1 MSNTALALR
10 TREQS
15 GKGVARKL
23 RVAGRIPGVLYGPKI
38 GSVAVDLESRSLER
52 ILRASGAN
60 ALLDLAVDGR
70 ADLANS
76 VALVKELQRHPV
88 RGDLMHVDLYQVD
101 LAQKVEVAVPIL
113 TTGRAAGV
121 EEDGGILDVLIREIT
136 VSCLPRAIPES
147 LEVDISALNIGDV
160 IHAGQIALP
169 ADVELA
175 IDADL
180 GVVHVVAPA
189 VEEVAAAEEL
199 AEGEEVAVEGEG
211 AAASTDAAAGDTA
224 EESDN

>member
-1 MSNTALALR
+1 MSNTSLALR
-10 TREQS
+10 TRERS

-23 RVAGRIPGVLYGPKI
+23 RVGGRIPGVLYGPKI
-38 GSVAVDLESRSLER
+38 GSVAVDLESRNLER
-52 ILRASGAN
+52 ILRESGGN
-60 ALLDLAVDGR
+60 ALLDLAVEGR

-101 LAQKVEVAVPIL
+101 LAEKVEVAVPL
-113 TTGRAAGV
+113 VMTGRSAGV
-121 EEDGGILDVLIREIT
+121 EAGGVLDVLIREIP

-147 LEVDISALNIGDV
+147 LEIDISELNIGDV
-160 IHAGQIALP
+160 VHAGQLALP
-169 ADVELA
+169 PDVELA

-189 VEEVAAAEEL
+189 VEEEPEVGEP
-199 AEGEEVAVEGEG
+199 AEGEVLVEGEQAPAEAG
-211 AAASTDAAAGDTA
+211 GDAAED
-224 EESDN
+224 SDS